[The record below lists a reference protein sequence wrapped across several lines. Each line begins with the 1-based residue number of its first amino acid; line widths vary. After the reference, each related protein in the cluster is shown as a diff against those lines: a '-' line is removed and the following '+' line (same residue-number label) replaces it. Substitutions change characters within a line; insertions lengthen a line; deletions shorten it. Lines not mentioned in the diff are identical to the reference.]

1 MRLGMRARFGMLA
14 LLISLPG
21 ASAAGQDALVLDAET
36 IQVDGAVYRL
46 HGIDAPEEGQLCWLT
61 SHLYDCGMVA
71 QTALMDLVIGSK
83 VTCRPLPAAEA
94 AAAEGTARPARCFA
108 AGYDLSEGMTY
119 TGWALA
125 DRRTGERYRKH
136 EDGARQAERGLWR
149 GSFVMPWHWR
159 GGARLP
165 QEATGEEAE

>member
-1 MRLGMRARFGMLA
+1 MRHGMRVWFGALA
-14 LLISLPG
+14 LLMSLPG
-21 ASAAGQDALVLDAET
+21 ASTAGQDVLVLDAET
-36 IQVDGAVYRL
+36 IQVGADAFRL
-46 HGIDAPEEGQLCWLT
+46 HGIDAPEEGQLCWLK
-61 SHLYDCGMVA
+61 SHLFDCGMVA

-125 DRRTGERYRKH
+125 DRRTGERYRKY

-149 GSFVMPWHWR
+149 GSFVMPWDWR